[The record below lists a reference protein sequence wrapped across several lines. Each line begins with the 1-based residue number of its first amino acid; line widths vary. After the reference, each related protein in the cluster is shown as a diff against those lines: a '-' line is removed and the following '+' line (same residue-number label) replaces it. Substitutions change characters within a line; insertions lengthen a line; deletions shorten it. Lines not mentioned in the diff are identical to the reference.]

1 MFEVDLHMHTT
12 HSDGR
17 LTPTQLVDLVA
28 SRGIK
33 VFAITD
39 HDSTEGLGEA
49 FQAAAKYPVLTL
61 IPGVEMSTDT
71 SNSEVHILAYYVDP
85 NDPAFQRSL
94 ARFRDARLDRGYR
107 MVEKLAALG
116 MPISFDRVLEFAQGG
131 AVGRP
136 HIARVMVEQ
145 GHVTSTQEAFD
156 KYLGRD
162 GPAYAEREKLTPEEA
177 VAMALEVGALP
188 VLAHPGVTKDLE
200 SVLPSLKQAGLV
212 GMEVYYGG
220 YDDKLVRSLESL
232 AVQYDLIPCGGSD
245 YHAMG
250 HPGETEPGHAG
261 PPLSTAER
269 LAALRASRLGH
280 HPLPS

>member
-1 MFEVDLHMHTT
+1 MFEVDLHMHTI

-17 LTPTQLVDLVA
+17 LTPTELIDLVA
-28 SRGIK
+28 SRGLK
-33 VFAITD
+33 VVAITD

-49 FQAAAKYPVLTL
+49 FQAAAKYPGLTL

-71 SNSEVHILAYYVDP
+71 SDSEVHVLAYYVDP
-85 NDPAFQRSL
+85 NDHAFQQSL
-94 ARFRDARLDRGYR
+94 AGFRDARLDRGLR
-107 MVEKLAALG
+107 TAEKLAALG

-145 GHVTSTQEAFD
+145 GHVSSTQEAFD

-162 GPAYAEREKLTPEEA
+162 GPAYAEREKLKPEEA
-177 VAMALEVGALP
+177 ITMALEVGALP
-188 VLAHPGVTKDLE
+188 VLAHPGFINDLE
-200 SVLPSLKQAGLV
+200 RTLPSLKQAGLV

-220 YDDKLVRSLESL
+220 YDDKLVRSLKSL
-232 AVQYDLIPCGGSD
+232 AVQYDLVPCGGTD

-250 HPGETEPGHAG
+250 YPGEIEPGHGG
-261 PPLSTAER
+261 PPMSTAER
-269 LAALRASRLGH
+269 LAALRASRPG
-280 HPLPS
+280 PPPPP